1 MNDNRRNNTTAIIA
15 MAMAAIAVTIFGQS
29 YSVPLPISPYD
40 VAVWANRGAFIASG
54 TATPTGVASDGALYA
69 DTTVA
74 TLPVLYRY
82 SGSAWQPISGGTRK
96 HSELEEL
103 PFAESGHTGFA
114 SEAAIPNNAS
124 FTLAGLGEKLFS
136 SLIGKPT
143 NASYTLSGLSE
154 KDFANLTGK
163 PTNASYTLSGLSEK
177 DFSSLTSK
185 PTTLSGYGV
194 IDGALDASLT
204 AHIATYDLHV
214 SDQID
219 PHGATMTISEEL
231 LVGSGTANAYITN
244 PAQGI
249 VLISSYSR
257 LIYEAVEP
265 GVSSDAV
272 TLWADSASDTL
283 MIHNGNSWQNLGG
296 SYAELHAHDNST
308 GQSIAT
314 GTTYAKITA
323 LIGAGLYN
331 DATISTSTQE
341 ITINRAG
348 TYRVALNVSFYSD
361 TNNVIA
367 YFAAFKGTS
376 EIDNIH
382 FERKIGTGAD
392 VGSSAASGYISCSAG
407 DIITLRARHDYTSA
421 VVFTVTYANLNVERI
436 GN

>member
-1 MNDNRRNNTTAIIA
+1 MKAKHNLIILFIIF
-15 MAMAAIAVTIFGQS
+15 AACACISLYGQS
-29 YSVPLPISPYD
+29 YSVPSPISAYD
-40 VAVWANRGAFIASG
+40 VAVWTYRGAFIASG
-54 TATPTGVASDGALYA
+54 SATPTGTASEGALYA
-69 DTTVA
+69 DVTIA
-74 TLPVLYRY
+74 TQPTLFRY

-103 PFAESGHTGFA
+103 AFADSGHTGFA

-124 FTLAGLGEKLFS
+124 F
-136 SLIGKPT
+136 
-143 NASYTLSGLSE
+143 TLSGLSE

-177 DFSSLTSK
+177 DFSSLTGKPTNSSYTLSGLSEK
-185 PTTLSGYGV
+185 DFSSLDNTPTTLSGYG
-194 IDGALDASLT
+194 ITDAATDASLT
-204 AHIATYDLHV
+204 ADVASLADHIADNY
-214 SDQID
+214 D
-219 PHGATMTISEEL
+219 PHGATMTISETL
-231 LVGSGTANAYITN
+231 TVGVGSPTVTIDNPSEGVARVASYAQLVSVSAAPTSALASDVITFW
-244 PAQGI
+244 G
-249 VLISSYSR
+249 
-257 LIYEAVEP
+257 
-265 GVSSDAV
+265 
-272 TLWADSASDTL
+272 DSASDTL

-323 LIGAGLYN
+323 LIGAGPYN
-331 DATISTSTQE
+331 DAAISTSTQE

-361 TNNVIA
+361 TDNVIA

-376 EIDNIH
+376 ELDNIR

-392 VGSSAASGYISCSAG
+392 VGSSAASGYVTCAAG
-407 DIITLRARHDYTSA
+407 DKITLRARHDYTAA
-421 VVFTVTYANLNVERI
+421 VTLTVTYANLNVERI